1 MDCDGRT
8 GDASESLVGGE
19 CGSRVPQRQLGMN
32 WKELLRRGPGE
43 PPGRSEAIVRAEARS
58 AEKALVK
65 GRKSRRGG

>member
-1 MDCDGRT
+1 
-8 GDASESLVGGE
+8 
-19 CGSRVPQRQLGMN
+19 MN

-65 GRKSRRGG
+65 G